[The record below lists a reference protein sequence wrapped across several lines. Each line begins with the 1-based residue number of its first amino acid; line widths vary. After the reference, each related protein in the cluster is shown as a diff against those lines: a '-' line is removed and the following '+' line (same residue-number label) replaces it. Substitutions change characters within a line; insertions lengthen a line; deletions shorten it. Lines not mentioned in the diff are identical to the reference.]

1 MKYEVRISIVIYFLA
16 YSAYFNIDCR
26 IYFSFG
32 LVQYKQGELLVENVL
47 SKEDSASG
55 VSGQSGD
62 EANWKQITDDTA
74 IGKTVPQSKEFK
86 FDFDDVD
93 VFIVNCLCSLSPSCF
108 GGLQKPLTIE
118 LFNPIKKRL
127 TFCKSISWFKKNW
140 LKIECITC

>member
-55 VSGQSGD
+55 VSGQSAD

-74 IGKTVPQSKEFK
+74 VGKTVPQSKEFK
-86 FDFDDVD
+86 FDFGDVD
-93 VFIVNCLCSLSPSCF
+93 VFIVNCKLSV
-108 GGLQKPLTIE
+108 
-118 LFNPIKKRL
+118 
-127 TFCKSISWFKKNW
+127 
-140 LKIECITC
+140 

>member
-74 IGKTVPQSKEFK
+74 VGKTVPQSKEFT
-86 FDFDDVD
+86 FDFDDMD
-93 VFIVNCLCSLSPSCF
+93 VFIVNCMCSLSPSCF

-118 LFNPIKKRL
+118 LFNPIKERL
-127 TFCKSISWFKKNW
+127 TFCKSISWFKKK
-140 LKIECITC
+140 LT